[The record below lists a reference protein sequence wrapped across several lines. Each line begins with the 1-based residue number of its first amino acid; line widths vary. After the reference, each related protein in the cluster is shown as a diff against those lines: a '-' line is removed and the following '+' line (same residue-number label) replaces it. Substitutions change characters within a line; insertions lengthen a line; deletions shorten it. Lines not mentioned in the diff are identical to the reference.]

1 MLKAFIFST
10 ILLMFCTTSVLAQK
24 KESGQDLKV
33 GLVLSGGGAKGLAH
47 IGVLKAIEEAGIRI
61 DYIAG
66 TSMGALVGGLYA
78 SGYTATQLDSI
89 FTNVDFSKIIQDEV
103 PRKAKSFY
111 EKDES
116 VKYALTLPF
125 DKFQIAFPT
134 SLSKGQNVYNLFSKL
149 PAHVNGV
156 NDFSKLPIPFF
167 CVATNA
173 ENGEQVLLEKG
184 YLPLAVSASGALPS
198 LFSPVP
204 IGDQLLIDGG
214 VVNNYPVEELLAK
227 NVDIII
233 GVDVQDDLKK
243 QKNLKSAIDVLV
255 QINNYSALKQMDGK
269 RAKTDIYI
277 KPNIQDFTVV
287 SFDEGRK
294 IIAEGQEAATL
305 QFEQLQEIGKRQKAI
320 AQKEIKFE
328 NREEF
333 YIKEVLING
342 LDHYTR
348 SYVLGKL
355 KIKTPA
361 LLTYEAFSDGVN
373 NLSATGNFQ
382 NIDYR
387 FSRDQNNQYTV
398 TLNLR
403 ESEANMLLRLGLHYD
418 QLYRTGALLNITRKR
433 LFTNNDIASLDVVVG
448 DNIRY
453 NFNYYIDKGYYWSVG
468 FNSSYSFFD
477 SNVAIDFI
485 ENDVVSTEGAQLNEI
500 ELQYSD
506 FTNQLYAE
514 TLFKRIFLLGGG
526 IEHKYLRYLSETIG
540 IDENNS
546 PRTVF
551 ESTNYFSAF
560 GYLKFDTYDNV
571 FFPKEGFLFEG
582 NFHLYLFAEGRN
594 KDFEPFSIA
603 KAKAGYA
610 EKWTDKLSSV
620 LTTEGGFSLGS
631 TLTESL
637 DFFIGGYGFNEIN
650 NIVPFYGYEPLS
662 LRGNTYLKSSLT
674 IDYEIFRKNHIN
686 IFGNIA
692 KVGDDFFE
700 SGKWIDRIDYSG
712 YGAGYGLE
720 TFLGPLEVKY
730 AYSPESGNS
739 EWYFRVGFR
748 F

>member
-1 MLKAFIFST
+1 
-10 ILLMFCTTSVLAQK
+10 
-24 KESGQDLKV
+24 
-33 GLVLSGGGAKGLAH
+33 
-47 IGVLKAIEEAGIRI
+47 
-61 DYIAG
+61 
-66 TSMGALVGGLYA
+66 
-78 SGYTATQLDSI
+78 
-89 FTNVDFSKIIQDEV
+89 
-103 PRKAKSFY
+103 
-111 EKDES
+111 
-116 VKYALTLPF
+116 
-125 DKFQIAFPT
+125 
-134 SLSKGQNVYNLFSKL
+134 
-149 PAHVNGV
+149 
-156 NDFSKLPIPFF
+156 
-167 CVATNA
+167 
-173 ENGEQVLLEKG
+173 
-184 YLPLAVSASGALPS
+184 
-198 LFSPVP
+198 
-204 IGDQLLIDGG
+204 
-214 VVNNYPVEELLAK
+214 
-227 NVDIII
+227 
-233 GVDVQDDLKK
+233 
-243 QKNLKSAIDVLV
+243 
-255 QINNYSALKQMDGK
+255 
-269 RAKTDIYI
+269 
-277 KPNIQDFTVV
+277 
-287 SFDEGRK
+287 
-294 IIAEGQEAATL
+294 
-305 QFEQLQEIGKRQKAI
+305 
-320 AQKEIKFE
+320 
-328 NREEF
+328 
-333 YIKEVLING
+333 
-342 LDHYTR
+342 
-348 SYVLGKL
+348 
-355 KIKTPA
+355 
-361 LLTYEAFSDGVN
+361 
-373 NLSATGNFQ
+373 
-382 NIDYR
+382 
-387 FSRDQNNQYTV
+387 
-398 TLNLR
+398 
-403 ESEANMLLRLGLHYD
+403 MLLRLGLHYD

>member
-1 MLKAFIFST
+1 MLRSFIFSI
-10 ILLMFCTTSVLAQK
+10 ILLMFFTTSVLAQK
-24 KESGQDLKV
+24 KEPGQDLKV

-61 DYIAG
+61 DYIAA

-89 FTNVDFSKIIQDEV
+89 FSNVDFSKIIQDEV

-125 DKFQIAFPT
+125 DKFQIAFPS

-149 PAHVNGV
+149 TAHVNGV

-173 ENGEQVLLEKG
+173 ENGKQVLLENG

-198 LFSPVP
+198 LFSPVE
-204 IGDQLLIDGG
+204 IDDQLLIDGG

-233 GVDVQDDLKK
+233 GVDVQDDFKTR
-243 QKNLKSAIDVLV
+243 KNLKSAIDVLV
-255 QINNYSALKQMDGK
+255 QINNYSTLKEMDRK
-269 RAKTDIYI
+269 RAKTDVYI
-277 KPNIQDFTVV
+277 KPNIEDFTVV
-287 SFDEGRK
+287 SFDQARE
-294 IIAEGQEAATL
+294 IIAEGASAALL

-328 NREEF
+328 NREKF
-333 YIKEVLING
+333 YIKKVLING
-342 LDHYTR
+342 LEHYTR

-361 LLTYEAFSDGVN
+361 LLTYESFSDGVN

-387 FSRDQNNQYTV
+387 FSKNRHNEYTV
-398 TLNLR
+398 TFNLQ
-403 ESEANMLLRLGLHYD
+403 ESDANMLLRLGLHYD
-418 QLYRTGALLNITRKR
+418 QLYKTGALLNITRKR

-453 NFNYYIDKGYYWSVG
+453 NFNYYIDKGFYWSVG
-468 FNSSYSFFD
+468 FKSSYNFFD
-477 SNVAIDFI
+477 SDVGMDFI
-485 ENDVVSTEGAQLNEI
+485 ENDLLFMEEAQLNEI

-546 PRTVF
+546 PRTIF

-571 FFPKEGFLFEG
+571 FFPKEGFLFEA

-637 DFFIGGYGFNEIN
+637 DFFIGGYGFSEIN

-700 SGKWIDRIDYSG
+700 RGKWIDGIDYSG
-712 YGAGYGLE
+712 YGVGYGIE

-730 AYSPESGNS
+730 AYSPENRNS
-739 EWYFRVGFR
+739 EWHFRVGFR